1 MGDCVQILHSGV
13 CFDDF
18 SFVLSGI
25 IKTIMNILWN
35 RMLFL
40 DKLKM
45 SKMKYV

>member
-25 IKTIMNILWN
+25 IKAIMNILWN
-35 RMLFL
+35 RYFL
-40 DKLKM
+40 IN
-45 SKMKYV
+45 